1 LKNHHHTPDMTPPS
15 PTETANRTGLGSK
28 LAVAGALVSWF
39 VIAWLAITALGPVAG
54 VGLAVWGMPLV
65 ALSAIYRL
73 DRRDVAAPAEPT
85 TATATGASRAPASP
99 APQPAYAGAAAQ
111 QSTHAA

>member
-15 PTETANRTGLGSK
+15 PSETADRTGLGSK

-39 VIAWLAITALGPVAG
+39 VIAWLAITALGLVAG

-65 ALSAIYRL
+65 ALAAIYRL

>member
-15 PTETANRTGLGSK
+15 PTETVNRTGLGSK
-28 LAVAGALVSWF
+28 LAGAGALVSWF
-39 VIAWLAITALGPVAG
+39 VIAWLAITVLGPVAG
-54 VGLAVWGMPLV
+54 VGVAVWGMPLV

>member
-1 LKNHHHTPDMTPPS
+1 MTPPS
-15 PTETANRTGLGSK
+15 PSETADRTGLGSK

-39 VIAWLAITALGPVAG
+39 VIAWLAITALGLVAG

-65 ALSAIYRL
+65 ALAAIYRL